1 LRPIRD
7 HYTRFYALG
16 SLLLA
21 LFLLSPGSFLG
32 LGAAFDQLNFRV
44 WSTLFPPEQNVAE
57 ELALVSLPEGVSTAK
72 QVNLQS
78 TLELSAALSTLND
91 HKAGAI
97 GIGTDLDPV
106 IWRQQ
111 DIRDLF
117 PGKAVK
123 TSAKYSAPYLQLQ
136 QQLQQ
141 LPIAWHTNPSRL
153 SPRELLIDR
162 EFRWPLLFNFHDRLL
177 QYRFEQQAADPYS
190 HYLFDYQQGRI
201 LAGFEL
207 SLISHAHRSSSLR
220 WQIPDLLRIGPAAK
234 PVSMYG
240 AIRPWPQ
247 QAAVAA
253 LEANT
258 LQLDTLDKDSI
269 AGKIV
274 LLVAAPDPGLQQLLA
289 NFNAVLTDQYSYA
302 PWWQIF
308 VLLPLTLLLWAYSLF
323 AFRRFTTGALSLTA
337 PGLVLMLAMFSIT
350 VQVQRGVWIETG
362 DTIIYSLCISIVL
375 LAQSLYRNWQ
385 IRARMEADDARLELA
400 QLHLENNNPK
410 FAADQLLLTSMSDDT
425 ADLLMETGKVF
436 ERKRD
441 YQSARDVYSTVHSYF
456 PSHSQASD
464 ALDDIS
470 NITGQHPSLS
480 STLILPD
487 MAVELPQLGRYELIR
502 LLGKGAMGAVYLAN
516 DPTIRRQVAIKTLM
530 LNELGDNREE
540 LRDRFLR
547 EAETA
552 GRLQHPNIV
561 TVYDVGEEGDLAYIT
576 MDYVPGGTLADWTHA
591 DQLLELDSVYQMMT
605 MVAEAL
611 AYAHQQGVI
620 HRDIKP
626 GNLLFNPEDM
636 SVKVADFGIA
646 RLAEHSRTKTGA
658 ILGSPYY
665 MSPEQVSGKKVGAS
679 TDLYSLGVTFYQL
692 LCGNLPFEAES
703 LAQLAWQ
710 ITNKPHRN
718 IGKFRKGLPRSAN
731 RIINTALKKEPG
743 ERFANAQEMAAAFDK
758 GAKSLLASQKDLI

>member
-1 LRPIRD
+1 MPPIRD
-7 HYTRFYALG
+7 HYTRIYALG

-21 LFLLSPGSFLG
+21 LFFLSPGSYLG
-32 LGAAFDQLNFRV
+32 LGAAVDQLNFRL

-57 ELALVSLPEGVSTAK
+57 ELALVSLPKSISKAE

-78 TLELSAALSTLND
+78 TLEFSAALSSLREHD
-91 HKAGAI
+91 ASAI
-97 GIGTDLDPV
+97 GIGANLDKS

-117 PGKAVK
+117 PAKAVK
-123 TSAKYSAPYLQLQ
+123 TSTKYSAPYLKLQ

-141 LPIAWHTNPSRL
+141 LPIAWQTLPSRL
-153 SPRELLIDR
+153 TPRELLIDR

-177 QYRFEQQAADPYS
+177 QYRFEQQAADRYS
-190 HYLFDYQQGRI
+190 HNLFDYQHGRL

-207 SLISHAHRSSSLR
+207 SLISDAYRSSSLR

-258 LQLDTLDKDSI
+258 LQLDSI
-269 AGKIV
+269 DNETVAGKIV
-274 LLVAAPDPGLQQLLA
+274 LLVTASDPGLQALLA

-323 AFRRFTTGALSLTA
+323 AFRRFTTGALSLTT
-337 PGLVLMLAMFSIT
+337 PGLVVLLAMFSIT

-362 DTIIYSLCISIVL
+362 DTIIYSLCISIAL

-410 FAADQLLLTSMSDDT
+410 FAADQLLLTSMSEDT

-470 NITGQHPSLS
+470 SITGQHPSLS
-480 STLILPD
+480 STLVLPD

-561 TVYDVGEEGDLAYIT
+561 SVYDVGEDGDLAYIT
-576 MDYVPGGTLADWTHA
+576 MDYVPGGTLADWTHV
-591 DQLLELDSVYQMMT
+591 DQLLELDSVYQMMA

-611 AYAHQQGVI
+611 GYAHQQGVI

-636 SVKVADFGIA
+636 SVKVTDFGIA

-679 TDLYSLGVTFYQL
+679 TDIYSLGVTFYQL

-758 GAKSLLASQKDLI
+758 GAKSLQASQKNPA